1 MRLAI
6 AFIIAILM
14 APLLGAEQLD
24 ETVTVPWLIPRKP
37 LTVRP
42 DTKAAPDA
50 QARLHFWVGKDG
62 NMEATEEICGD
73 RELFDDIVDA
83 VLDWEFKHEG
93 AFTTDLTFVRRGK
106 NVVLLLE
113 LPPESRP
120 KKDVCA
126 DKQ

>member
-1 MRLAI
+1 
-6 AFIIAILM
+6 
-14 APLLGAEQLD
+14 
-24 ETVTVPWLIPRKP
+24 V
-37 LTVRP
+37 
-42 DTKAAPDA
+42 
-50 QARLHFWVGKDG
+50 
-62 NMEATEEICGD
+62 CGD

-106 NVVLLLE
+106 TVVLLLE

-120 KKDVCA
+120 KNDPCA